1 MLLRCEPPPGTLLH
15 RRDIPARQFQALQ
28 ALKQAGGGPD
38 GLSIREFDT
47 SETPNCPA
55 YSATLPSH
63 FPLLMP
69 LASVPGVKDA
79 RGNRLSARQR
89 AEIAARAKQESLR
102 QLAKEYRVSH
112 ETIRRE
118 IGRDIHQWDA
128 DSTCGA
134 GSTGV
139 EGPG

>member
-15 RRDIPARQFQALQ
+15 RRDIPARQFQALR

-47 SETPNCPA
+47 SETPNRPA
-55 YSATLPSH
+55 YSATLPNH

-89 AEIAARAKQESLR
+89 AEIAARAKHDSLR
-102 QLAKEYRVSH
+102 QLANEYPVSH
-112 ETIRRE
+112 ETISP
-118 IGRDIHQWDA
+118 Q
-128 DSTCGA
+128 
-134 GSTGV
+134 V
-139 EGPG
+139 